1 MASRREMGT
10 LKVNVITDR
19 RFGQPYIVGSF
30 TRSDTVKS
38 SRTFVYSST
47 QHSAAQTHRRQ
58 PIIGK

>member
-1 MASRREMGT
+1 M
-10 LKVNVITDR
+10 DR

-58 PIIGK
+58 PIIGKWKAETETFFED